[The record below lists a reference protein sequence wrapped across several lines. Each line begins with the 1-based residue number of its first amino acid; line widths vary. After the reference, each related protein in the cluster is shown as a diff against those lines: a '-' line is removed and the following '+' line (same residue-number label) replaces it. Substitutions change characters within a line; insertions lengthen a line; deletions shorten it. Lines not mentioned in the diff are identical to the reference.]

1 LIPAVAISARVVEDE
16 EYNSNWIEMMDARLQ
31 SLLNQQQE
39 HVITTAAATA

>member
-16 EYNSNWIEMMDARLQ
+16 EYNSNLIEVMESIHQ